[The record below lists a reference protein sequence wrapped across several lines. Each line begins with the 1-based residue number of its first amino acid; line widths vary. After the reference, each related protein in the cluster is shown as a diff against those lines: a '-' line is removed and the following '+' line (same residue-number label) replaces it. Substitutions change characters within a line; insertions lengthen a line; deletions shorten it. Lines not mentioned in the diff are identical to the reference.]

1 MVLVALIVAALFAI
15 GRNTRNFLRTE
26 GLPTFETLKNR
37 RNGVS
42 VPLNIKAKGEEQ
54 MSTQTT
60 TSQTTTKKAFTCN
73 LVTIRSKKSFGEVTN
88 AIETMFQ
95 DFDLDKLRKL
105 TEAKDAKAVAQ
116 YVDQVSKPHPFSLFF
131 KFDQGP
137 IFRLAGIPIESRFYL
152 FGNAT
157 IAQGLF
163 KYSPVSGLGA
173 PVRFCVSQRD
183 GDEETRIDIDEPSS
197 FFSQFPELKASSVPA
212 ELDEKMIRLLQ
223 QAAE

>member
-1 MVLVALIVAALFAI
+1 
-15 GRNTRNFLRTE
+15 
-26 GLPTFETLKNR
+26 LKKAES
-37 RNGVS
+37 NGVFI
-42 VPLNIKAKGEEQ
+42 PLNRKAKGEEK
-54 MSTQTT
+54 MSA
-60 TSQTTTKKAFTCN
+60 QTTTKKAFTCN

-197 FFSQFPELKASSVPA
+197 FFSQFPELKASYPSARAVFTTSPC
-212 ELDEKMIRLLQ
+212 LSFPLVQ
-223 QAAE
+223 QSTSTF

>member
-1 MVLVALIVAALFAI
+1 
-15 GRNTRNFLRTE
+15 
-26 GLPTFETLKNR
+26 
-37 RNGVS
+37 
-42 VPLNIKAKGEEQ
+42 
-54 MSTQTT
+54 MSAQTT
-60 TSQTTTKKAFTCN
+60 SKTAFTCN
-73 LVTIRSKKSFGEVTN
+73 LITICSKKSFAEVTN
-88 AIETMFQ
+88 AIEGMFQ
-95 DFDLDKLRKL
+95 CLDLNKLRKL
-105 TEAKDAKAVAQ
+105 TEAKDAKPVAQ
-116 YVDQVSKPHPFSLFF
+116 YVEQVSKPHPFSLFF
-131 KFDQGP
+131 KIDQGS
-137 IFRLAGIPIESRFYL
+137 IMRLAGIPIEARFYL

-183 GDEETRIDIDEPSS
+183 GEEETRIDIDEPSS